1 MNHWYIRVKD
11 GKNFKNSSPFNIYGL
26 KSWYSLTKNFMK
38 LAQEGDILWFVTNIK
53 LDNLVIA
60 CANFERTK
68 KRELGPLINLDMTDK
83 DLGWQKN
90 NKDIWDTELHYKN
103 LYNIEDISLK
113 LKGLPPLCTIGKI
126 NNNEI
131 EEKLNNEFRNIIK
144 YSKIKFSF

>member
-11 GKNFKNSSPFNIYGL
+11 GKNFKNSSSFNIYGL
-26 KSWYSLTKNFMK
+26 KSWYTLTKNFMK
-38 LAQEGDILWFVTNIK
+38 LSQEGDILWFVTNIK

-68 KRELGPLINLDMTDK
+68 KRELGPLINLDMSDE

-90 NKDIWDTELHYKN
+90 NNDVWDTELHYKN
-103 LYNIEDISLK
+103 LYNIENISFK
-113 LKGLPPLCTIGKI
+113 LKGLPARSTIGKI

-131 EEKLNNEFRNIIK
+131 EEKLNNEYRNIIK